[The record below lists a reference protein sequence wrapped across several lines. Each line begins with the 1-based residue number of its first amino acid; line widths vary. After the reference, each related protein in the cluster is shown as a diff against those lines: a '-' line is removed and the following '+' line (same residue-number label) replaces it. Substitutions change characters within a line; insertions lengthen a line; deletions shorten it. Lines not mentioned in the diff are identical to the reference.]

1 MNFIQMDWKPV
12 CEQLTSVQLN
22 EIVLFDISL
31 IDVASYLYL
40 LSNVT

>member
-1 MNFIQMDWKPV
+1 MNFIQMDWKTV